1 MPDTFFWALSLN
13 TVQIT
18 LPAQEELLAHDYRRS
33 IDRVIEPVD
42 GKHLQLVAAPDDHG
56 RAVAAGEVDAI
67 AGAHGRRIDVLQV
80 RYALAIAEHLAGP
93 DVEAGQDRIVGL
105 GEIEQVPRQERRGNV
120 RREVLQARRSA
131 GYTRSSDIG
140 KLVRLGQRFFQLF
153 DLTLQ
158 FGDLR
163 SRYADSLRA

>member
-1 MPDTFFWALSLN
+1 MGPIS
-13 TVQIT
+13 
-18 LPAQEELLAHDYRRS
+18 
-33 IDRVIEPVD
+33 
-42 GKHLQLVAAPDDHG
+42 
-56 RAVAAGEVDAI
+56 RANS
-67 AGAHGRRIDVLQV
+67 
-80 RYALAIAEHLAGP
+80 
-93 DVEAGQDRIVGL
+93 
-105 GEIEQVPRQERRGNV
+105 QERRGNV
-120 RREVLQARRSA
+120 RQEVLQAPRSA